1 MLNLLLERRSNL
13 EISTSEFQSFA
24 NAANKLLHAI
34 SLGLDT

>member
-1 MLNLLLERRSNL
+1 VLNLLLERRSNL
-13 EISTSEFQSFA
+13 ETSASEFQNFA